1 MKDKTKV
8 VPATGHAKQ
17 TMSWANVVI
26 LTTTRGRRGTR
37 TPDRCL
43 VRAVLYQLSYAP
55 ANGETSLLDGLARA
69 NGDPPMERRR
79 ALRFGA
85 MALRP
90 NDTGGDETLRRYL
103 SEIGAHPLL
112 SADEERT
119 VAAAVN
125 SSDPDVA
132 AKAKRQFI
140 QANLRL
146 VVSVA
151 KRFEGRGVA
160 LLDLIQEGNVGLM
173 RAVEKFDHTRG
184 FKFSTYATWWI
195 RQAIGREVNDTART
209 IRVPSHVREQYSLI
223 DQSTQRLWDELDRRP
238 TNDEVAKEAGIAADR
253 VRLARQHRQPMVSLS
268 SPTSAESDQVI
279 GDTVEDE
286 DSVAPYEAA
295 AAALERQALH
305 VQLARLTPRERMVL
319 RSRFGLDETP
329 QTLAQLS
336 ESLHLTREGIR
347 QVEARALG
355 KLRHPSVTRL
365 WSEGQRQQRRPA

>member
-1 MKDKTKV
+1 
-8 VPATGHAKQ
+8 
-17 TMSWANVVI
+17 
-26 LTTTRGRRGTR
+26 
-37 TPDRCL
+37 
-43 VRAVLYQLSYAP
+43 
-55 ANGETSLLDGLARA
+55 
-69 NGDPPMERRR
+69 
-79 ALRFGA
+79 

-90 NDTGGDETLRRYL
+90 NDSGGDETLRRYL

-112 SADEERT
+112 SAEDERT
-119 VAAAVN
+119 VASAVN
-125 SSDPDVA
+125 STDPAVA
-132 AKAKRQFI
+132 AQAKRQFI

-146 VVSVA
+146 VVSIA

-223 DQSTQRLWDELDRRP
+223 DQSTQRLWDQLDRRP
-238 TNDEVAKEAGIAADR
+238 TNDEVAKEAGIGADR

-268 SPTSAESDQVI
+268 SPTSTDSDQVI
-279 GDTVEDE
+279 GDNVEDV

-295 AAALERQALH
+295 ASALERQALH
-305 VQLARLTPRERMVL
+305 VQLGRLTARERLVL

-336 ESLHLTREGIR
+336 ETLHLTREGIR

>member
-1 MKDKTKV
+1 M
-8 VPATGHAKQ
+8 
-17 TMSWANVVI
+17 
-26 LTTTRGRRGTR
+26 
-37 TPDRCL
+37 
-43 VRAVLYQLSYAP
+43 LYQLSYAP
-55 ANGETSLLDGLARA
+55 ANGMTSLLDGPAAA
-69 NGDPPMERRR
+69 NGDPPIERWL
-79 ALRFGA
+79 ALRFAA

-90 NDTGGDETLRRYL
+90 NDSGGDDTLRRYL
-103 SEIGAHPLL
+103 SEISAHPLL
-112 SADEERT
+112 SSDEERT
-119 VAAAVN
+119 VAEGVN
-125 SSDPDVA
+125 SADPAVA
-132 AKAKRQFI
+132 AQAKRRFI

-146 VVSVA
+146 VVSIA

-184 FKFSTYATWWI
+184 FRFSTYATWWI
-195 RQAIGREVNDTART
+195 RQAIGRSVNDTART

-238 TNDEVAKEAGIAADR
+238 TNDEVAEAAGIGAER
-253 VRLARQHRQPMVSLS
+253 VKLARQHRQPMVSLS
-268 SPTSAESDQVI
+268 TPTSPDGDRVI

-286 DSVAPYEAA
+286 NTLAPYEAA
-295 AAALERQALH
+295 ASALERQALH
-305 VQLARLTPRERMVL
+305 VQLARLTDRERTVL
-319 RSRFGLDETP
+319 RSRFGLDEQP

>member
-1 MKDKTKV
+1 M
-8 VPATGHAKQ
+8 G
-17 TMSWANVVI
+17 
-26 LTTTRGRRGTR
+26 
-37 TPDRCL
+37 
-43 VRAVLYQLSYAP
+43 
-55 ANGETSLLDGLARA
+55 
-69 NGDPPMERRR
+69 
-79 ALRFGA
+79 
-85 MALRP
+85 LRP
-90 NDTGGDETLRRYL
+90 HDTGGDDSLRRYL

-112 SADEERT
+112 SAEEERS
-119 VAAAVN
+119 VAYAMN
-125 SSDPDVA
+125 SSDPAVA
-132 AKAKRQFI
+132 AQAKRRFI

-146 VVSVA
+146 VVSIA

-160 LLDLIQEGNVGLM
+160 LLDLIQEGNIGLM
-173 RAVEKFDHTRG
+173 RAVEKFDHARG

-195 RQAIGREVNDTART
+195 RQAIGREVNDTSRT

-268 SPTSAESDQVI
+268 SPTSLDSDQAI

-305 VQLARLTPRERMVL
+305 VQLARLTERERTVL

-336 ESLHLTREGIR
+336 ATLHLTREGIR

-355 KLRHPSVTRL
+355 KMRHPSVTRL

>member
-1 MKDKTKV
+1 MGS
-8 VPATGHAKQ
+8 A
-17 TMSWANVVI
+17 
-26 LTTTRGRRGTR
+26 
-37 TPDRCL
+37 
-43 VRAVLYQLSYAP
+43 
-55 ANGETSLLDGLARA
+55 
-69 NGDPPMERRR
+69 
-79 ALRFGA
+79 
-85 MALRP
+85 P
-90 NDTGGDETLRRYL
+90 NDTGGDDTLRRYL
-103 SEIGAHPLL
+103 SEIGAHALL
-112 SADEERT
+112 SADEERSVASAMKDPDPL
-119 VAAAVN
+119 VAAQ
-125 SSDPDVA
+125 
-132 AKAKRQFI
+132 AKRRFI

-146 VVSVA
+146 VVSIA

-173 RAVEKFDHTRG
+173 RAVDKFDQARG

-195 RQAIGREVNDTART
+195 RQAIGREVNDTSRT
-209 IRVPSHVREQYSLI
+209 IRVPSHVREQFSLI

-238 TNDEVAKEAGIAADR
+238 TNEEVAREAGIGADR
-253 VRLARQHRQPMVSLS
+253 VRLARQHRQPMMSLS
-268 SPTSAESDQVI
+268 SPTSTDADQVI

-286 DSVAPYEAA
+286 DAVAPYEAA

-305 VQLARLTPRERMVL
+305 LQLARLTDRERTVL